1 MHPDSTGKSE
11 HLVSRPGTGLRLF
24 LDSADPADWGRF
36 LPLGFFHGVT
46 TNPVLLEHAGQACTV
61 ANLRD
66 LVTAAR
72 DLGAREI
79 QVQTWG
85 SSPEQMVATGEKLAE
100 LAEPGLSVVVKIP
113 ATTEGFQAARTLREN
128 GRSVTLTAVYTPGQV
143 MAAAGLDASYAAPY
157 LGRLD
162 DAGQDGAATVLAM
175 HDILTRTGSRTRL
188 LTASLRTVEQVVD
201 LASKGLDTFT
211 FGTRV
216 ADQLLASDLTN
227 AAAADFQRAAEAMG
241 EES

>member
-1 MHPDSTGKSE
+1 MHTESAGNHE
-11 HLVSRPGTGLRLF
+11 HLISRPGTGLRLF
-24 LDSADPADWGRF
+24 LDSADPADWSRF

-46 TNPVLLEHAGQACTV
+46 TNPVLLERAGQACTV

-79 QVQTWG
+79 QMQTWG
-85 SSPEQMVATGEKLAE
+85 RSPEQMVETGARLAE
-100 LAEPGLSVVVKIP
+100 LAEPGLRAVVKIP
-113 ATTEGFQAARTLREN
+113 ATAEGFQAARALREN
-128 GRSVTLTAVYTPGQV
+128 GIPVTLTAVYTPGQV
-143 MAAAGLDASYAAPY
+143 MAAAGLGASYAAPY
-157 LGRLD
+157 LGRLN
-162 DAGQDGAATVLAM
+162 DAGQEGATTVLAM
-175 HDILTRTGSRTRL
+175 HDILTRTGSQTRL
-188 LTASLRTVEQVVD
+188 LTASLRTAQQVVD
-201 LASKGLDTFT
+201 LASRGLDTFT
-211 FGTRV
+211 FGRRV